1 MRRISHSLDED
12 EDEDNIEYLEF
23 KEFFKD
29 LLMISKVKCFEPPK
43 VSSVEPRV

>member
-1 MRRISHSLDED
+1 MRRISQSLDKD

-29 LLMISKVKCFEPPK
+29 LLMILKAKCFEPPK